1 MSRIGRLAPAF
12 ESAAVLACLAVTAF
26 ELPRSA
32 LAQDLADVEIRV
44 QAVRDNVFMLVGAG
58 GNTTVQVGDDGVL
71 VVDTQFA
78 EVSGRL
84 LAAIRALSD
93 QPIRYV
99 VNTHAHGDHVG
110 GNAAFFKAGATITG
124 GNVAGTI
131 GDAAEG
137 ARVLAHENVLTRMSQ
152 QDPPPPFDAWPTD
165 TYIGAHKD
173 LYFNAEAVRIL
184 YQPAAHTDG
193 DSIVFFRRADVI
205 SAGDVFSTTLY
216 PVIDLERGGSVQ
228 GILDAL
234 NTIIEIAV
242 PADKQEGGTMIIPG
256 HGRLCDEADVV
267 EYRDMLTIVRDRIGD
282 MIEQGMSLRQV
293 KAARPTADYDGR
305 YGSDTG
311 FWTTENFIEAAYAS
325 LSSVR

>member
-1 MSRIGRLAPAF
+1 MNTVTRQTPALALTTF
-12 ESAAVLACLAVTAF
+12 VGYSVITAF
-26 ELPRSA
+26 GLLNSVS
-32 LAQDLADVEIRV
+32 AQDLAAVEIRV
-44 QAVRDNVFMLVGAG
+44 QPVRDNVFMLVGAG
-58 GNTTVQVGDDGVL
+58 GNTTVQIGDEGVL

-78 EVSGRL
+78 KVSGRL
-84 LAAIRALSD
+84 LGAIRALSD

-99 VNTHAHGDHVG
+99 VNTHVHGDHVG
-110 GNAAFFKAGATITG
+110 GNEAFYKAGATITG

-152 QDPPPPFDAWPTD
+152 QDPQPPFDAWPTD

-216 PVIDLERGGSVQ
+216 PVIDLERGGSLQ

-234 NTIIEIAV
+234 NAIIEIAV

-267 EYRDMLTIVRDRIGD
+267 EYRDMLTIVRDRMRD
-282 MIEQGMSLRQV
+282 MIDQGMSLRQV

-311 FWTTENFIEAAYAS
+311 FWTTESFIEAAYAS
-325 LSSVR
+325 LSSD

>member
-1 MSRIGRLAPAF
+1 MNTVTRQTPALALTTF
-12 ESAAVLACLAVTAF
+12 VGYSVITAF
-26 ELPRSA
+26 GLLNSVS
-32 LAQDLADVEIRV
+32 AQDLAAVEIRV
-44 QAVRDNVFMLVGAG
+44 QPVRDNVFMLVGAG
-58 GNTTVQVGDDGVL
+58 GNTTVQIGDEGVL

-84 LAAIRALSD
+84 LGAIRALSD

-99 VNTHAHGDHVG
+99 VNTHVHGDHVG
-110 GNAAFFKAGATITG
+110 GNEAFYKAGATITG

-152 QDPPPPFDAWPTD
+152 QDPQPPFDAWPTD

-216 PVIDLERGGSVQ
+216 PVIDLERGGSLQ

-234 NTIIEIAV
+234 NAIIEIAV

-267 EYRDMLTIVRDRIGD
+267 EYRDMLTIVRDRMRD
-282 MIEQGMSLRQV
+282 MIGQGMSLRQV

-311 FWTTENFIEAAYAS
+311 FWTTESFIEAAYAS
-325 LSSVR
+325 LSSD